1 MKHLAYYCHLEILG
15 AIFSG
20 CRDSNVIIKFVNLGK
35 YIQLVYQQHL
45 WKPLEKIMPHYFLN
59 DRANTIVEIVAE
71 AIFFM
76 VIMLYCT

>member
-45 WKPLEKIMPHYFLN
+45 CQPLKKKCHIISSMIEPIQLWKL
-59 DRANTIVEIVAE
+59 
-71 AIFFM
+71 
-76 VIMLYCT
+76 